1 MMINVK
7 VWCERNIRV
16 GGHRMDCSG
25 GIVRGVGRYLCV
37 PLERHQV
44 DREGECVLRTVIF
57 QHVSVRQ
64 SQHIIAGVPD
74 RHYAVRSALHTFGA
88 SDAAG
93 RHSRRHS
100 VLSRPDFERLLSF
113 RVQYTSICIL
123 QVNIVVRYVLYYCYY
138 ACKYS

>member
-1 MMINVK
+1 MKGIFELEGIEWTVLAALLGAWVAIFACLSKGIKSIVK
-7 VWCERNIRV
+7 VSVCCAPLYSN
-16 GGHRMDCSG
+16 MFQSG
-25 GIVRGVGRYLCV
+25 S
-37 PLERHQV
+37 HN
-44 DREGECVLRTVIF
+44 
-57 QHVSVRQ
+57 
-64 SQHIIAGVPD
+64 IIAGVPD